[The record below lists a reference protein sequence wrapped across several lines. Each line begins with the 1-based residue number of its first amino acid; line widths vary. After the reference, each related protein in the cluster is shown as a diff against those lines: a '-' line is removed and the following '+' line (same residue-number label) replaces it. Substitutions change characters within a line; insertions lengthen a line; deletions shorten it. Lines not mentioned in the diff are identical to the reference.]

1 MADKM
6 TRVTVGVTGWLAA
19 VPHMSPCTFKLGPW
33 ESSLTLTWEGVFRQ
47 DIAEGPFG
55 SAAADGC
62 AGHCLVIPRDG
73 YGALVCRV
81 CLLL

>member
-19 VPHMSPCTFKLGPW
+19 VPHITSPCTFKLGPW

-47 DIAEGPFG
+47 DIA
-55 SAAADGC
+55 D
-62 AGHCLVIPRDG
+62 
-73 YGALVCRV
+73 GALAQ
-81 CLLL
+81 LLQMGVLATA